1 MRYFSLFMMF
11 SSIGCIYLIFDMI
24 STAGELF
31 FLQELMLGLMVVVF
45 IFSFL
50 LFTLVILNEEIN
62 K

>member
-11 SSIGCIYLIFDMI
+11 SCLGCIYLIFDMI